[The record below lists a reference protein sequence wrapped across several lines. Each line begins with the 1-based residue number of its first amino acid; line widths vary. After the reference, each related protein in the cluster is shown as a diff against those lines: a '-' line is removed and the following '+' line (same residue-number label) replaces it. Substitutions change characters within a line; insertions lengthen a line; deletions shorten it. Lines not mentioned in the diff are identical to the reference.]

1 MDYHSIL
8 LYNKVEVEDM
18 PLNINDIFLQKLN
31 EIQSR
36 VPIKINGPQSD
47 VPFQQLLD
55 KVSNNFGTVD
65 KEGID
70 RSSDV
75 ERAKASRSKSN
86 AVIPRDKTELM
97 KIINTNI
104 SAASKKYGIDE
115 NLIRAVVKQE
125 SDNNP
130 YSLSNTGAQGLM
142 QLMPETS
149 DALNVKNPWD
159 IAENIDGGTRYLKD
173 QLITFKGDMKLA
185 LAAYNAGPESVKK
198 YSGIPPYEE
207 TQNYVNAVVEYYK
220 QYSKSK

>member
-1 MDYHSIL
+1 
-8 LYNKVEVEDM
+8 M

-36 VPIKINGPQSD
+36 VPVKINGFQGD
-47 VPFQQLLD
+47 VPFQQFLD
-55 KVSNNFGTVD
+55 NASDSLNTFD

-70 RSSDV
+70 RSSDI
-75 ERAKASRSKSN
+75 ERAKSSRAKST

-104 SAASKKYGIDE
+104 ADASKKYGIDE

-125 SDNNP
+125 SDYNP
-130 YSLSNTGAQGLM
+130 YSLSHTGAQGLM
-142 QLMPETS
+142 QLMPGTA

-159 IAENIDGGTRYLKD
+159 IAQNIDGGTRYLKD
-173 QLITFKGDMKLA
+173 QLITFKGDTKLA

-207 TQNYVNAVVEYYK
+207 TQDYVTKVIQYYK
-220 QYSKSK
+220 QFSK